1 VTDEIPHTIDIA
13 VVGATG
19 LVGSAVI
26 DLLAE
31 RNITTGKIYPLAS
44 ADSDGKTVDYGQHK
58 LTVHRLD
65 AFDFGKVQI
74 AVFAVPANI
83 AREYIP
89 RAVSAGCIVIDHS
102 PVYRDDSSVPLV
114 QAELNAD
121 EIADYQSAGIVA
133 CPDSSTAHV
142 ALALAPL
149 LALPVSRITVHA
161 MRAVSDIGR
170 AGINEL
176 SEQSIALFNLKE
188 IKSRQFPVQT
198 AFNILPVARSDASME
213 MSLEQAIEKELQEI
227 FQRSDTIIRVSTV
240 QVPVFFG
247 HSYKLLI
254 EFKEEIDSGRILQL
268 LHKNSWIE
276 LVDSADKS
284 HYPTVVTDA
293 VHNTHVVIDQN
304 MIKGDKLN
312 KLALWMVAD
321 NLHCGVAS
329 NSVQI
334 AEILVKDHL

>member
-1 VTDEIPHTIDIA
+1 MTDDKTPRIDIA
-13 VVGATG
+13 VAGATG
-19 LVGSAVI
+19 LVGSAVV

-31 RNITTGKIYPLAS
+31 RQFSAGKIYPLAS
-44 ADSDGKTVDYGQHK
+44 DDSDGKAVGDGQRK
-58 LTVHRLD
+58 LTTHTL
-65 AFDFGKVQI
+65 AGFDFSKVQI
-74 AVFAVPANI
+74 AIFAVPAKI
-83 AREYIP
+83 AREHIP

-102 PVYRDDSSVPLV
+102 PAYRDDNSVPLV

-121 EIADYQSAGIVA
+121 EIADYQSSGILA
-133 CPDSSTAHV
+133 CPDSSTTHI

-149 LALPVSRITVHA
+149 LELPLSRLTVHA

-170 AGINEL
+170 AGITEL

-188 IKSRQFPVQT
+188 IKSNQFPVQT
-198 AFNILPVARSDASME
+198 AFNILPVARNDVSME
-213 MSLEQAIEKELQEI
+213 MQLEQAIEKELQEI
-227 FQRSDTIIRVSTV
+227 FQRTDTNISVSTA

-254 EFKEEIDSGRILQL
+254 EFKEEIDTGRILEL
-268 LHKNSWIE
+268 LRENLYVE
-276 LVDSADKS
+276 LVDSAHEA

-293 VHNTHVVIDQN
+293 VHNRRVVIDQN
-304 MIKGDKLN
+304 MIRGGKAK
-312 KLALWMVAD
+312 KQALWMVAD
-321 NLHCGVAS
+321 NIHSGVAS